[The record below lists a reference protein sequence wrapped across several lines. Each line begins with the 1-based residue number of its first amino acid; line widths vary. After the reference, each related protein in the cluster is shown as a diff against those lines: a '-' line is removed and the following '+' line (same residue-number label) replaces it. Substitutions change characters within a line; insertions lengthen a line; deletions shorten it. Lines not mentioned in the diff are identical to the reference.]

1 MIKINDK
8 FIKNYNTISIEEKN
22 KLDSIENII
31 EKKEKFLD
39 WLDIETTISE
49 HELDSIKKIAF
60 NIKKDCDIFLVVG
73 IGGSFLG
80 TKALYESLKPYFKN
94 EKIEIIFLGYNLDD
108 EYLNEVIDHI
118 KGKNVYVNFI
128 SKSGNTLETNYAYD
142 RIIDYL
148 KKNDSNYKNKIIIT
162 TGITGRFRN
171 IVNDEGFISLNVP
184 DNIGGRFSC
193 LSVVGL
199 FPLLIAGID
208 IDKLIDGAS
217 SVRNCF
223 DVAGMVALIRY
234 HLEQSGKK
242 VEAVTIYNE
251 KLYSFSLWYQ
261 QLFCETQGKNG
272 KGIFSF
278 PNVNTTNLHSIGQY
292 FQEGTKQVFETVIK
306 IESDKSLN
314 GRIIEPIAQAH
325 FEGDT
330 PSLIISIEKID
341 EYNLGQ
347 LIYFLELVSTIGA
360 YLLDVNPFDQPG
372 VEKYKEYVNSIV

>member
-199 FPLLIAGID
+199 FPLLIADID